1 MRPVSVERWLLIG
14 AAVGVA
20 SLVKIAWVVRGL
32 SSRYVTED
40 QASVLLAA
48 RELLRLRV
56 NQPSFPGQH
65 YGVVVEGLGAAL
77 GQLVGVPVVPG
88 LVWSLALL
96 WFGAWLLIAGAA
108 WHAGARATALLAAGA
123 PLLLSTYAVYYPS
136 VYTTGAGRFLA
147 VAGAVLLWRGAGRLV
162 PLGVG
167 LALLAVVWDPS
178 VVVLPLMGAVLGW
191 PRLLL
196 AARAQPLLMAGA
208 CLPGL
213 LFAVT
218 RRAFAA
224 AHPDYGLHAAPE
236 VVPSAVV
243 LGETLRRAPHYLE
256 AFALAVAPEGAV
268 LLALLLLAVAGC
280 AVLGGV
286 RGRVLAGVF
295 SGVTL
300 LIAATPRALD
310 DVSLFLPGARLFL
323 SLPYAVALLVAV
335 LELRVL
341 RRLPA
346 LRAPASAGAVLLLG
360 VSVLVS
366 AATAQRDAARIT
378 AAAAVAPVVPQ
389 VPVPELERRC
399 AAADELVRSA
409 RVELVVYLDDRA
421 AAYGCPVL
429 TQGDLETLLPTYERR
444 TWRLYAEQRTVRER
458 FAVVPGGPEL
468 CATAAAVGVDC
479 VPDATGAAV
488 LRSRQAESVLDTLDR
503 LGVAVRPFGPGC
515 NPGQPETC
523 S

>member
-1 MRPVSVERWLLIG
+1 MRRASRQRWLLTG
-14 AAVGVA
+14 AVVGVA

-32 SSRYVTED
+32 SSRFVNED

-77 GQLVGVPVVPG
+77 GQLVGIPVVSG

-96 WFGAWLLIAGAA
+96 WFGGWLLIAGTA
-108 WHAGARATALLAAGA
+108 WHAGARGTALLAAGA

-147 VAGAVLLWRGAGRLV
+147 VAGAVLLWRGAGRLI

-167 LALLAVVWDPS
+167 LAVLAVVWDPS
-178 VVVLPLMGAVLGW
+178 AVVLPLMGAVLGW

-196 AARAQPLLMAGA
+196 AARAQPLLMASA

-213 LFAVT
+213 LFAGA

-224 AHPDYGLHAAPE
+224 AHPDYGLHAP
-236 VVPSAVV
+236 PDLGLSAEV

-256 AFALAVAPEGAV
+256 AFAPAVVPDGRV
-268 LLALLLLAVAGC
+268 LLALLLAM
-280 AVLGGV
+280 LGGCVVVGGWRV
-286 RGRVLAGVF
+286 RVAASLFAAL
-295 SGVTL
+295 TL
-300 LIAATPRALD
+300 LVAATPRALD

-323 SLPYAVALLVAV
+323 PLPYAVALLGAV

-341 RRLPA
+341 GRLPA
-346 LRAPASAGAVLLLG
+346 LRAPASAAAVLLLV

-366 AATAQRDAARIT
+366 AATAQRDAAHIT
-378 AAAAVAPVVPQ
+378 AAAGVAPVVPQ

-399 AAADELVRSA
+399 AAADELA
-409 RVELVVYLDDRA
+409 RTERLELVVYLDDRA

-429 TQGDLETLLPTYERR
+429 APSDLETLLPTYERR
-444 TWRLYAEQRTVRER
+444 TWRLYAEQRTVRDG
-458 FAVVPGGPEL
+458 FAVVPGAPEL

-479 VPDATGAAV
+479 AQDATGAAV
-488 LRSRQAESVLDTLDR
+488 LRSRQVESVLETLDR
-503 LGVAVRPFGPGC
+503 LGIAVRPFGPGC
-515 NPGQPETC
+515 TPGQPETC
-523 S
+523 P